1 MNYITDMIGRI
12 DDELPDLD
20 PVLSALYALLALT
33 KGTDTTLEDVHDA
46 WAVWTATVRGRPDH
60 PALVP
65 FSELAIDVQELD
77 RKYMTGIHAAA
88 VGGSEHR

>member
-1 MNYITDMIGRI
+1 MSYVTDMVRRI
-12 DDELPDLD
+12 DDELPGLD
-20 PVLSALYALLALT
+20 PALAALYALLALA
-33 KGTDTTLEDVHDA
+33 KGTGTTLEDVHDA

-65 FSELAIDVQELD
+65 FSELTIDVQELD

-88 VGGSEHR
+88 RGGEHR